1 MTHSTDFSLMPP
13 SREGQAGNP
22 RTDTWDSEGGRNDL
36 PGGVESLEALRQRLA
51 KATQARELWHLA
63 HNQEKYLEACSMVD
77 ALELVLDRRQRARLK
92 PA

>member
-13 SREGQAGNP
+13 GREGHPGNP
-22 RTDTWDSEGGRNDL
+22 RTDTWDTEGGRIDL
-36 PGGVESLEALRQRLA
+36 PGDVESLEALRQRLA

-63 HNQEKYLEACSMVD
+63 HHQEKYLEACSMVD